1 MIGSVWPRI
10 GCGVII
16 DRRLIAE
23 DEPLIRSRR
32 HGFAAPRP
40 TLGSGLSPGEAARR
54 AGPRIQPPL
63 SARLTRPQKWCFTA
77 PSCLATHCRFPAA
90 ALKRVAGGRCCVI
103 GVAEP
108 GL

>member
-1 MIGSVWPRI
+1 MIGSVWPQI
-10 GCGVII
+10 GWGVII

-54 AGPRIQPPL
+54 AGPRSSYRYQPGSPG
-63 SARLTRPQKWCFTA
+63 PQKWCFTA
-77 PSCLATHCRFPAA
+77 PSCLAAHCRFPAA

-108 GL
+108 